1 MTARVTV
8 VHRIRSLRI
17 AAPLMVVVM
26 VMMVQLVQEDL
37 TLLLFI
43 SHVSIACTYAHMF
56 LNLSTNY
63 DIWLI
68 VGETEFTHATQD
80 HDHGAPQL
88 ERRMYGPTG
97 YNTP

>member
-1 MTARVTV
+1 
-8 VHRIRSLRI
+8 
-17 AAPLMVVVM
+17 MVVVM

-43 SHVSIACTYAHMF
+43 SHVSIARTYAHMF